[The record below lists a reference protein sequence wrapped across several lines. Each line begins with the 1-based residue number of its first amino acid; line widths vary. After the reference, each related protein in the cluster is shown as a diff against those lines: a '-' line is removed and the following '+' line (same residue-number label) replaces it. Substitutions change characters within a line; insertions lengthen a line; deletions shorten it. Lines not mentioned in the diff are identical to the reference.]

1 MAAIFAI
8 VFTGLQWL
16 HDKQVKKQ
24 SVIHSSEHFAG
35 AGRSVPSGWI
45 ACKVVAM
52 WTWAA
57 SLLQSS
63 NVAYKYG
70 ISGPFW

>member
-1 MAAIFAI
+1 MFS
-8 VFTGLQWL
+8 GCQWL
-16 HDKQVKKQ
+16 HDKRVKNQ
-24 SVIHSSEHFAG
+24 SLVHSSEHFAG

-45 ACKVVAM
+45 ACNVVAM

-57 SLLQSS
+57 TLLQSS